1 MLSLQFV
8 CLYLLGCFQLYSS
21 SNDSSQ
27 KTTNSENIFP
37 LNVTLKLSQIILR
50 SNLQPENYGNYNNE
64 NSKPFFSLQ
73 VCHLVKILCL
83 IHVSKRLVEFCC

>member
-8 CLYLLGCFQLYSS
+8 CLYLLGCFQLYFS

-50 SNLQPENYGNYNNE
+50 INLQPENYGNY
-64 NSKPFFSLQ
+64 
-73 VCHLVKILCL
+73 I
-83 IHVSKRLVEFCC
+83 